1 MEKLAKLPTIYGSP
15 TVTAGNSPGLS
26 TGASALVLMSKREA
40 QRLDKRPLAT
50 LMGWAM
56 ASGHPDRIASIPAE
70 SARIALEKAGS
81 RIDDIDLIE
90 VNEAFAAVAL
100 VSTLIMA
107 GGDKTRAEMIRAK
120 TNVNGGAIAIGHPT
134 GATGGRL
141 IVTLIHELRRLRK
154 AAGSNRPYYGLA
166 TLCGGIGE
174 GEAVIVKVD
183 G

>member
-1 MEKLAKLPTIYGSP
+1 M
-15 TVTAGNSPGLS
+15 
-26 TGASALVLMSKREA
+26 VLMSKTEA

-70 SARIALEKAGS
+70 SARIALEKAGMS
-81 RIDDIDLIE
+81 IDDIDLIE

-100 VSTLIMA
+100 VSTFIMA
-107 GGDKTRAEMIRAK
+107 RRDKAKAEALRAK

-134 GATGGRL
+134 GATGARL
-141 IVTLIHELRRLRK
+141 IITLIYELRRLRK
-154 AAGSNRPYYGLA
+154 AAGSTRPYYGLA

-174 GEAVIVKVD
+174 GEAVIVRVD
-183 G
+183 Q